1 MIRFKPSCIDSGKI
15 RVLSAY
21 AFELIAK
28 AKLGGINGNMY

>member
-1 MIRFKPSCIDSGKI
+1 MIRYKPSCIESGKI
-15 RVLSAY
+15 RVLNAI